1 MTGQLLFENSN
12 PVAMAVDHVSTSP
25 THPSQRNE
33 TEVPEALERVILS
46 CLEKERDARPASA
59 LDLYNQL
66 GSCNLD
72 STWNQQQAKDWWQL
86 HGI

>member
-1 MTGQLLFENSN
+1 M
-12 PVAMAVDHVSTSP
+12 VVDHVNKAP
-25 THPSQRNE
+25 TPPSQRTE

-46 CLEKERDARPASA
+46 CLEKEPDARPSSA
-59 LDLYNQL
+59 LDLYSQL
-66 GSCNLD
+66 EACTLD